1 MRDSVDVT
9 TLLEKYTLNF
19 LTSLLENKK
28 QKNVLS
34 KGKILEMARLFCIIE
49 IVSKNLKDNMHST
62 LRQIFYT
69 NPQLFISQ
77 KVSNVTIGKLT
88 KIVKIPRELLN
99 IYNSPK
105 GIIRG
110 NVFLRE
116 KNSSPWVDCMS
127 IFETRGHLI
136 CPFGVSDIKIS
147 PDVKYVLIVEKETI
161 FFRLLQS
168 DFISNYGPCIMITAR
183 GFPDLNTRQLL
194 YEIRRCNAGLK
205 IFCLT
210 DYDAYGLSIAF
221 TYTSKMESKV
231 YYVDDVSIDNL
242 CWLNL
247 FPPEEGLQ
255 KKVLKD
261 IDISKLT
268 LRDIRMLDNFCE
280 TVKSSSK
287 FRASEII
294 AWTEYANHMKTSG
307 VKYEVDAIQDIE
319 EHLSRRI
326 GELL

>member
-1 MRDSVDVT
+1 MRDDVDVT
-9 TLLEKYTLNF
+9 SLLEKYTLNF
-19 LTSLLENKK
+19 LTSLLEKK
-28 QKNVLS
+28 KEKKVLS
-34 KGKILEMARLFCIIE
+34 KGKILDMTRLFCIIE

-69 NPQLFISQ
+69 NPQLFMSQ
-77 KVSNVTIGKLT
+77 KVSNVAIGRLT
-88 KIVKIPRELLN
+88 KIIKIPRELLN

-110 NVFLRE
+110 NIFLRE

-127 IFETRGHLI
+127 IFETRGHFI

-168 DFISNYGPCIMITAR
+168 DFISNYGPCILITAR

-194 YEIRRCNAGLK
+194 YEIRRCNKGLK

-210 DYDAYGLSIAF
+210 DYD
-221 TYTSKMESKV
+221 V
-231 YYVDDVSIDNL
+231 YDVDDVSIDNL
-242 CWLNL
+242 CWVNL
-247 FPPEEGLQ
+247 FPPEEGVQ
-255 KKVLKD
+255 KQVLKD
-261 IDISKLT
+261 IDINKLT

-280 TVKSSSK
+280 TVKSSRK
-287 FRASEII
+287 FRSSEII
-294 AWTEYANHMKTSG
+294 AWTEHANQMKTSG

-319 EHLSRRI
+319 KHLSIRI

>member
-1 MRDSVDVT
+1 MRDNVDVAS
-9 TLLEKYTLNF
+9 LLEKYTLNF
-19 LTSLLENKK
+19 LTSLLDKKK

-34 KGKILEMARLFCIIE
+34 KGKILEMTRLFCIIE
-49 IVSKNLKDNMHST
+49 IVSKNIKGNMHST

-69 NPQLFISQ
+69 NPQLFMSQ

-88 KIVKIPRELLN
+88 KIIKIPRELLN

-110 NVFLRE
+110 NIFLRE

-147 PDVKYVLIVEKETI
+147 PDVKYVLIVEKETV

-168 DFISNYGPCIMITAR
+168 DFISNYGPCILITAR

-194 YEIRRCNAGLK
+194 YEIRRCNKGLK

-210 DYDAYGLSIAF
+210 DYDAYD
-221 TYTSKMESKV
+221 
-231 YYVDDVSIDNL
+231 VDDVSIDNL

-247 FPPEEGLQ
+247 FAPEEGLQ
-255 KKVLKD
+255 KQVLKD

-280 TVKSSSK
+280 TVKSNRK
-287 FRASEII
+287 FRSSEIF

-319 EHLSRRI
+319 KHLSIRI

>member
-1 MRDSVDVT
+1 MRDNVDVT
-9 TLLEKYTLNF
+9 SLLEKCTLNF
-19 LTSLLENKK
+19 LTSLLDKK
-28 QKNVLS
+28 KKKKVLS
-34 KGKILEMARLFCIIE
+34 KGKILEMTRLFYIVE
-49 IVSKNLKDNMHST
+49 IVSKNLKANTHST

-69 NPQLFISQ
+69 NPPLFMSQ
-77 KVSNVTIGKLT
+77 NVSNIAIGKLT
-88 KIVKIPRELLN
+88 KIIKIPRELLN

-110 NVFLRE
+110 NIFLRE
-116 KNSSPWVDCMS
+116 KKSSPWVDCMS

-147 PDVKYVLIVEKETI
+147 LDVKYVLIVEKETI

-168 DFISNYGPCIMITAR
+168 DFISNYGPCILITAR
-183 GFPDLNTRQLL
+183 GFPDINTRQLL
-194 YEIRRCNAGLK
+194 YEIRRCNKGLK

-221 TYTSKMESKV
+221 TYTSKMESKI

-247 FPPEEGLQ
+247 FPPEEGLH

-280 TVKSSSK
+280 TVKSSPK
-287 FRASEII
+287 FRSSEII
-294 AWTEYANHMKTSG
+294 AWTEHANHMKTSG
-307 VKYEVDAIQDIE
+307 LKYEVDAIQDIE
-319 EHLSRRI
+319 KHLSTKI